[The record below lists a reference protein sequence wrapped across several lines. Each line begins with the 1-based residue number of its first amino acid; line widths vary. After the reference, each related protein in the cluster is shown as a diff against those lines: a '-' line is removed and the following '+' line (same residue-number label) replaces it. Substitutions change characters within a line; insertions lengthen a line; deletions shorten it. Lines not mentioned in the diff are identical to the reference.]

1 MISVENLTFKR
12 GDKTIFE
19 NLNLTLP
26 DSGVVCICGP
36 SGCGKSTLLRLLCG
50 LESPNNGSVDVI
62 TSASVVFQDNA
73 LLPWA
78 NVLENVALPLDKEN
92 RSRAHDALNA
102 VELFGA
108 DSLYPEQLS
117 GGMARRVAIA
127 RALAFDGDILLL
139 DEPFNG
145 LEPFLWERICEN
157 IRHQYANRLIILI
170 THHLA
175 EAEAFGAQ
183 ILQWED
189 LIG

>member
-1 MISVENLTFKR
+1 MISINDLTFKR
-12 GDKTIFE
+12 DDKIIFE

-26 DSGVVCICGP
+26 DRGIVCICGP

-50 LESPNNGSVDVI
+50 LEFPDAGSIDI
-62 TSASVVFQDNA
+62 IKSASVVFQENA

-78 NVLENVALPLDKEN
+78 TVLENVSLPLDEQN
-92 RSRAHDALNA
+92 IYRARDALEA
-102 VELFGA
+102 VELSDA
-108 DSLYPEQLS
+108 LSLYPAQLS

-127 RALAFDGDILLL
+127 RALAFDGDVLLL

-145 LEPFLWERICEN
+145 LEPALWERICEN
-157 IRHQYANRLIILI
+157 IRRQYADRLIVLI

-183 ILQWED
+183 IIQWSD
-189 LIG
+189 LIH